1 MRQELAGFD
10 AVERDTLQ
18 ERIYRQIHHKL
29 LTGQLLPGQQLS
41 INALVSA
48 LGASAMPVREALR
61 RLEAERLLV
70 IGANRSLTVP
80 KLDRVQIL
88 EIRDIRH
95 AMEGLAAE
103 RAAPCMTPDDLH
115 MLEQLCREMET
126 AIAEN
131 EVTRYL
137 EVNWRFHL
145 LIYQASRM
153 PLMSSIIQQL
163 MARAAPYV
171 RLGLANNQE
180 HMRRAMHHHHAAL
193 DALRRGDGIGA
204 RRAIEED
211 IIGATD
217 DFLDYIEQAGEQD
230 QAGPGGRHNGRSGGD

>member
-1 MRQELAGFD
+1 MKQELTGFD

-18 ERIYRQIHHKL
+18 ERIYRQIHRKL

-80 KLDRVQIL
+80 CLSEA
-88 EIRDIRH
+88 EIMELRDIRH
-95 AMEGLAAE
+95 AMEGLATE
-103 RAAPCMTPDDLH
+103 RAAPHVTATDLQA
-115 MLEQLCREMET
+115 LAAFCNEMEV
-126 AIAEN
+126 AIAE
-131 EVTRYL
+131 TDPARYL
-137 EVNWRFHL
+137 EINWRFHL

-153 PLMSSIIQQL
+153 PLMCSLIQQL

-171 RLGLANNQE
+171 RLGLADNPT
-180 HMRRAMHHHHAAL
+180 HMRRAMRHHRSAL
-193 DALRRGDGIGA
+193 AALRRGDGLAA
-204 RRAIEED
+204 RQAIEQD

-217 DFLDYIEQAGEQD
+217 DFLALME
-230 QAGPGGRHNGRSGGD
+230 GRDARSGA